1 MSAHTPGPWVAECD
15 PSHFD
20 TLSTVVA
27 GAKRKSKG
35 IDRQMIVQVGG
46 RAHWREQEANTR
58 LIASAPDLL
67 AQLSDL
73 VEIASAAIEAED
85 WKVDGCCDP
94 SLTLDRARAAI
105 AKAEGR
111 P

>member
-15 PSHFD
+15 PSHFN

-27 GAKRKSKG
+27 GARRKLKG
-35 IDRQMIVQVGG
+35 ICRQMIVQVGG
-46 RAHWREQEANTR
+46 WADWREQEANTR

-67 AQLSDL
+67 HVVQWVRDCESLRRENGESGLHDDL
-73 VEIASAAIEAED
+73 VSAID
-85 WKVDGCCDP
+85 
-94 SLTLDRARAAI
+94 AAI

-111 P
+111 

>member
-1 MSAHTPGPWVAECD
+1 MSAHTPGPWAAECD

-46 RAHWREQEANTR
+46 WADWREQEANTR
-58 LIASAPDLL
+58 LIASAPELL
-67 AQLSDL
+67 A
-73 VEIASAAIEAED
+73 ACIEAEAALAGLD
-85 WKVDGCCDP
+85 CDYDG
-94 SLTLDRARAAI
+94 TAQALDLIRRAIERARS
-105 AKAEGR
+105 
-111 P
+111 

>member
-1 MSAHTPGPWVAECD
+1 MSAHTFGPWVAERD

-46 RAHWREQEANTR
+46 WADWREQEANTR
-58 LIASAPDLL
+58 LIAAAPELL
-67 AQLSDL
+67 AACKEAIAELDDCCAVPSD
-73 VEIASAAIEAED
+73 D
-85 WKVDGCCDP
+85 WDFYEK
-94 SLTLDRARAAI
+94 LRRAI
-105 AKAEGR
+105 AKADGLA
-111 P
+111 

>member
-15 PSHFD
+15 PSHFN

-27 GAKRKSKG
+27 GAKRKLKG
-35 IDRQMIVQVGG
+35 ICRQMIVQVGG
-46 RAHWREQEANTR
+46 WADWREQEANTR

-67 AQLSDL
+67 EACIQA
-73 VEIASAAIEAED
+73 EAAIAGLD
-85 WKVDGCCDP
+85 FDGCP
-94 SLTLDRARAAI
+94 ESLAVIRTAI

-111 P
+111 